1 MGALNDGVTERCGRV
16 RGVIH
21 EMWIVDKSEH
31 PNVKDLQVV
40 SGEGLQERKRGL
52 QKNSDCIIALPGGV
66 GTWDELWEIV
76 CLKAS
81 GLSNVPICVLDVD
94 DFYEGNTSIQIL
106 RAQRDHLLYA
116 DAHRL
121 IHFES

>member
-40 SGEGLQERKRGL
+40 SGEGLQVSVAPSHHKDTSLARSPLVRSKSTSWLAYTLEGDMKPR
-52 QKNSDCIIALPGGV
+52 SV
-66 GTWDELWEIV
+66 S
-76 CLKAS
+76 AS
-81 GLSNVPICVLDVD
+81 AFLDAA
-94 DFYEGNTSIQIL
+94 GCRS
-106 RAQRDHLLYA
+106 
-116 DAHRL
+116 
-121 IHFES
+121 